1 MPIETANKPL
11 HAAVLGAGFGGI
23 AAALRL
29 RALGFDVTLIERHA
43 DLGGRARH
51 RVVDGYHFDLGPTVI
66 TAPELIDE
74 LFALFGK
81 RRVDYLALMPVE
93 PWYRLIDA
101 NQAAFNYGG
110 TLEQQLAEIAK
121 FSPSDVDGYLALL
134 KHAEKLYQ
142 KGYVELGA
150 APFQKLSDMLRVA
163 PHLIRLRADRS
174 VATLVSK
181 HIKHPSLRQFFC
193 MHSLLV
199 GGDPRSTSSIYTLI
213 HALERKGGV
222 WFAKGGTAAVV
233 AALAQ
238 LMQEQG
244 VKIQSGHNVR
254 SLVIEQYRGKPKVT
268 GVETDQ
274 GTQHFDVVVSN
285 LDPATLY
292 RHVIPKYIAHRHQ
305 EKALLKKRY
314 SFGLYV
320 FCFGTKKQY
329 PDVAHHTVLFG
340 PRFDALLQDING
352 GILPDDP
359 SLYLHR
365 PTASD
370 ASLAPPGHDSFYV
383 LAPVPHNGFGI
394 DWKTKA
400 AGFLQRIIEQL
411 QERLLPD
418 LVNQLTIQFEL
429 TPDYFEQELGS
440 TFGAGFSIA
449 PTLTQSAYFR
459 FHNRCDDIAGLYLCG
474 AGTHPGAGVPGVLN
488 SAKVVEALVRSD
500 YRFRQNRVAPME
512 LTHAS

>member
-1 MPIETANKPL
+1 MPTTSPPKPAR
-11 HAAVLGAGFGGI
+11 AAVLGAGFGGI

-29 RALGFDVTLIERHA
+29 RALGLDVTLIERHA

-51 RVVDGYHFDLGPTVI
+51 RLVDGYHFDLGPTVI

-81 RRVDYLALMPVE
+81 RRADYLELMPVE

-101 NQAAFNYGG
+101 EQSAFNYGG
-110 TLEQQLAEIAK
+110 SLDQQLAEIAK
-121 FSPSDVDGYLALL
+121 FSAVDVEGYKALL
-134 KHAEKLYQ
+134 NHAEKLYQ

-150 APFQKLSDMLRVA
+150 VPFQKLTDMIRVA

-174 VATLVSK
+174 VSQLVRK
-181 HIKHPSLRQFFC
+181 HIKHPSLQQFFC

-213 HALERKGGV
+213 HALERKSGV
-222 WFAKGGTAAVV
+222 WFAKGGTAALV
-233 AALAQ
+233 AALEK
-238 LMQEQG
+238 LMTEQG
-244 VKIQSGHNVR
+244 VKIEAGNQVR
-254 SLVIEQYRGKPKVT
+254 SLVIEQQRVV
-268 GVETDQ
+268 GVETDR
-274 GTQHFDVVVSN
+274 GISHFDVVVSN
-285 LDPATLY
+285 LDPASLY
-292 RHVIPKYIAHRHQ
+292 RHVIPKQVRHRYS
-305 EKALLKKRY
+305 EKSLQRKRY

-329 PDVAHHTVLFG
+329 PTVAHHTVLFG
-340 PRFDALLQDING
+340 RRFDALLQDINNG
-352 GILPDDP
+352 VLPDDP

-370 ASLAPPGHDSFYV
+370 ASLAPAGHDSFYV

-394 DWKTKA
+394 DWPKQA
-400 AGFLQRIIEQL
+400 ASFRQRVIAQL

-418 LVNQLTIQFEL
+418 LVNQLTTHFEL
-429 TPDYFEQELGS
+429 TPDYFEHELGS
-440 TFGAGFSIA
+440 ALGAGFSIA
-449 PTLTQSAYFR
+449 PTLMQSAYFR

-488 SAKVVEALVRSD
+488 SAKVVEALIRD
-500 YRFRQNRVAPME
+500 DFFPAFAAPTKME
-512 LTHAS
+512 LSHVT